1 MDLLKSLFYGFA
13 FTILVLALL
22 YIASIVWLSATHF
35 YSIAKYLT
43 LWLSAESKAWIQ
55 RLFWEKK
62 TLSINK
68 ELKSTDTLTLSDL
81 SLENETAPHSNSKS
95 SSNQA
100 KSSKNTSK
108 TNKIKQKDTTCTDL

>member
-1 MDLLKSLFYGFA
+1 MDLLKSLLHGFA
-13 FTILVLALL
+13 FTILVLVVL

-55 RLFWEKK
+55 RLFWAKK

-68 ELKSTDTLTLSDL
+68 ELKSIDTLTLSDL
-81 SLENETAPHSNSKS
+81 SLENETAQPSKSKS

-100 KSSKNTSK
+100 KSSKSTSK
-108 TNKIKQKDTTCTDL
+108 TKSTKEKDTTSTDL